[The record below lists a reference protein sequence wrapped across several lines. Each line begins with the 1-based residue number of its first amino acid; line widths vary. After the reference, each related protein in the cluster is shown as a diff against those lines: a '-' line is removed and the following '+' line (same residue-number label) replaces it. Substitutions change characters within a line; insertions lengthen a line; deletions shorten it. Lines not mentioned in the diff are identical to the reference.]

1 MIPILATLALIAA
14 ALGLDAWLVR
24 TDATADLVTPRPV
37 RVVQSFVGA
46 LAAGRPAVAAELLA
60 DADGVRDAQLRA
72 LSAELR
78 ARHGAYRF
86 ADGVQRRSR
95 DEAAVRARVRTERAG
110 TLERPFRLARDP
122 DTRLWRIVDFDLL
135 GPGAR

>member
-1 MIPILATLALIAA
+1 MIPILATAAFTAA
-14 ALGLDAWLVR
+14 ALGLDAWRVR
-24 TDATADLVTPRPV
+24 TDATVDLVTPRPV

-60 DADGVRDAQLRA
+60 DADGAGEAQLRT

-86 ADGVQRRSR
+86 AEGAQRRSH
-95 DEAAVRARVRTERAG
+95 DVATVRARVRTERAG
-110 TLERPFRLARDP
+110 TIERPFRLVRDP